1 MIIANKYKLIKP
13 IGEGAF
19 GKIYSAENIRT
30 REMVA
35 LKSEPIESEFKMLKH
50 ETKVYQY
57 LGNKIGFPDVKWFGL
72 ENGNYYM
79 TLTLLGDSLKKI
91 KENHYINPVIS
102 NAFSL
107 LNLFSINKKMIER
120 LEYIH
125 SKGLIHRDIKPDNFL
140 MKEDELYLIDFG
152 LCKKW
157 KQDNGKH
164 MEERYNRTPLGT
176 MNYISV
182 NVHLGIEP
190 SRRDDLESVGYI
202 ILFMLLEEDLPWSKI
217 TNHNDIQREKK
228 NIIRKNLPKFLK
240 DYFNYCM
247 NLKFNEEPDYNYLKS
262 LFKLPV

>member
-1 MIIANKYKLIKP
+1 MIIANKYKLINP

-57 LGNKIGFPDVKWFGL
+57 LGNKIGFPEVKWFGL

-79 TLTLLGDSLKKI
+79 TLTLLGDSLTRLKK
-91 KENHYINPVIS
+91 KSINKPFES
-102 NAFSL
+102 NTFSL
-107 LNLFSINKKMIER
+107 LNILLISQKMVER
-120 LEYIH
+120 VEYIH

-140 MKEDELYLIDFG
+140 MKDDELYLIDFG

-164 MEERYNRTPLGT
+164 MEERINRTPLGT
-176 MNYISV
+176 ANFISI
-182 NVHLGIEP
+182 NVHNGIEP
-190 SRRDDLESVGYI
+190 SRRDDLESIGYI
-202 ILFMLLEEDLPWSKI
+202 ILFMLLEEDLPWASCNKP
-217 TNHNDIQREKK
+217 IQILKQK
-228 NIIRKNLPKFLK
+228 MNIVNKNLPVFLK
-240 DYFNYCM
+240 KYFDYCR
-247 NLKFNEEPDYNYLKS
+247 NLIFDAEPDYKYLIG
-262 LFKLPV
+262 LFIKL